1 MTPAT
6 DMIAPITSL
15 GMTFSLKT
23 IIEMGMI
30 KTGDSEFKD
39 ETMPVLVYW
48 RATKDSVTPMKGP
61 MTAPVAM
68 FLNALFSV
76 NA

>member
-6 DMIAPITSL
+6 DKIAPITSL

-39 ETMPVLVYW
+39 ETMPVLYTEYHQ
-48 RATKDSVTPMKGP
+48 RQCYPDEGL

-68 FLNALFSV
+68 FLNALSR
-76 NA
+76 